1 MPTYLRRAAANVV
14 ALAVLTGCSDFLS
27 AERATNDPNLPTVAS
42 RDQLFVAAQA
52 NIFAQQEGPIP
63 MIACQWMQQC
73 AGVNGRF
80 VQQQDSYSINAGTFD
95 LSFSELYSAGGL
107 VALRAVQAGSE
118 EAGDQVYLGIAQV
131 LEALL
136 IGTAADVWGDIPY
149 SQALTDQQ
157 QTPFDEQMQIYTA
170 IQTLLDEAI
179 TNIGGTGP
187 GPGPADLFFGSSSPA
202 TQKAR
207 WIAVARTLKA
217 RFHLHTAERL
227 GATAYTAARTA
238 ALGGIS
244 SSANDFRT
252 THSAATSE
260 RNMWVQFQNT
270 SFGPDLVAGKR
281 LVDLMLAQNDPRID
295 EYFAENELGGYG
307 GFDVTTGTTPGNQ
320 ISPLLGDVRAAPDF
334 RQPIVTWEENQLI
347 LAETN
352 YQLAG
357 GGAAGAVAAQPFLD
371 AVRAAHGKLSVP
383 ATLQAIIEEKY
394 ISMFQTIEP
403 WNDWKR
409 TCLPQLTPALG
420 RPAIPGR
427 VYYGQTE
434 EQTNMNTPRSSEQN
448 LFTVRND
455 NDPNGC

>member
-1 MPTYLRRAAANVV
+1 MHTYLRRAAASVA
-14 ALAVLTGCSDFLS
+14 ALAALTGCSDFLS
-27 AERATNDPNLPTVAS
+27 AERATKDPNLPAVAS
-42 RDQLFVAAQA
+42 RDQLFVGAQA
-52 NIFAQQEGPIP
+52 NITAQQEGPIP

-95 LSFSELYSAGGL
+95 LPFSEVYSAGGL
-107 VALRAVQAGSE
+107 ISLRAVQAIAE
-118 EAGDQVYLGIAQV
+118 EEGDQVYLGIAQV

-149 SQALTDQQ
+149 SQALTDNPEG
-157 QTPFDEQMQIYTA
+157 TPFDQQMQIYTDLQA
-170 IQTLLDEAI
+170 LLSEAI
-179 TNIGGTGP
+179 TNIGGAGA
-187 GPGPADLFFGSSSPA
+187 GPGPADLFFGSSSLA
-202 TQKAR
+202 TQKAQ
-207 WIAVARTLKA
+207 WIGVARTLQA
-217 RFHLHTAERL
+217 RFHLHTAEVL
-227 GATAYTAARTA
+227 GAPAYTAARTA

-244 SSANDFRT
+244 SAANDFRT

-320 ISPLLGDVRAAPDF
+320 VSPLLGPVRAAPDF
-334 RQPIVTWEENQLI
+334 RQPIATWEENQLI
-347 LAETN
+347 LAEAS
-352 YQLAG
+352 LALG
-357 GGAAGAVAAQPFLD
+357 DPVAAQTALN
-371 AVRAAHGKLSVP
+371 AVRAAHGKPVVP
-383 ATLQAIIEEKY
+383 ATLQSIIEEKY

-409 TCLPQLTPALG
+409 TCFPRLTPALG

-427 VYYGQTE
+427 LYYGQTE
-434 EQTNMNTPRSSEQN
+434 EQTNRANTPPSSEQN

-455 NDPNGC
+455 NDPAGC